1 MPFQSDY
8 TSPDLT
14 HLGSTSDD
22 AIVYNLS
29 SRWKQKLPYT
39 RINASTLV
47 AVNPYEVLPLL
58 NDAHAEQYADQCYRN
73 VGEATSGSG
82 PSLAPIEPTQGK
94 RGNKSKSKDGDQH
107 SQHSSIHGSS
117 SIAPHPFELAGR
129 IYLHLR
135 RTGQDQ
141 TVVMRQVFFWTTV
154 CTPSP
159 RTPKLEN

>member
-58 NDAHAEQYADQCYRN
+58 NDAHAEQYADLCYRN

-82 PSLAPIEPTQGK
+82 PNLAPIEPMQGK
-94 RGNKSKSKDGDQH
+94 HGNKSKDKGGDQH

-141 TVVMRQVFFWTTV
+141 TVVMRQVFSSTIVRIPF
-154 CTPSP
+154 P
-159 RTPKLEN
+159 LALYF